1 MKILVYF
8 ILCLINIIT
17 AYELHKLSPFTILWR
32 MDNPNRMK
40 FGRRYEIK
48 NLENGMS
55 QLSHI
60 EKNIPPNIIPSN
72 SLNDAYVRL
81 CNDFDNT
88 DLKKEFLQN
97 LNESLIF
104 QKAGELYE
112 NRENYFVEFIEDDGQ
127 KSFID
132 KVGELLFSEE
142 EPQFYSLFCQ
152 FTQEKGN
159 WHSFIREQPHM
170 KIISLKLINNND
182 EIKDMQVKFIENGRM
197 RKRRILIGTSLD
209 FEIVVF
215 SLCAL
220 SIKDKEEWKHCSA
233 PIDGGYHFDMALRMS
248 ENYGHLNIASFT
260 KILKK
265 KKRKHKSDP
274 EFQKLVEELWEK
286 DVDRVDESA
295 ITLNWQGKLEKKQVK
310 DISPDPLFSSVDES
324 IFQKPIYAALL
335 EMYKENNFYQ
345 QVCEQEPP
353 MNEERREKFVKIWGL
368 ITDSEVFK
376 LGYDFLLNHGKT
388 DKNFDEFRE
397 HMFDFWFGTYS
408 RCEQHENSEPLGSS
422 GFEHVFSGEWK
433 HGTGVE
439 GHHNW
444 LRYYLGEKAGEI
456 NYYGYFEH
464 QNNNILGTFQ
474 YKWKGFLKRIGGF
487 FFRTSPAFDFTLF
500 TVCSLTQPGNE
511 ACHFELLNTKMFV
524 TSFKMKCN
532 NGTCLATSYPGL
544 Y

>member
-1 MKILVYF
+1 
-8 ILCLINIIT
+8 
-17 AYELHKLSPFTILWR
+17 
-32 MDNPNRMK
+32 MDNPNREK

-48 NLENGMS
+48 ILENGMS

-72 SLNDAYVRL
+72 SLNDAYVQL
-81 CNDFDNT
+81 C
-88 DLKKEFLQN
+88 
-97 LNESLIF
+97 
-104 QKAGELYE
+104 
-112 NRENYFVEFIEDDGQ
+112 
-127 KSFID
+127 
-132 KVGELLFSEE
+132 
-142 EPQFYSLFCQ
+142 
-152 FTQEKGN
+152 
-159 WHSFIREQPHM
+159 
-170 KIISLKLINNND
+170 
-182 EIKDMQVKFIENGRM
+182 
-197 RKRRILIGTSLD
+197 
-209 FEIVVF
+209 
-215 SLCAL
+215 
-220 SIKDKEEWKHCSA
+220 HCSA
-233 PIDGGYHFDMALRMS
+233 PVDGGYHFDMSIRMS
-248 ENYGHLNIASFT
+248 ENYGHLNITSFT

-265 KKRKHKSDP
+265 KKRRHKSDP

-376 LGYDFLLNHGKT
+376 LGYEFLRNHGKT

-397 HMFDFWFGTYS
+397 QMFDFWFGTYS

-433 HGTGVE
+433 QGTGVE

-500 TVCSLTQPGNE
+500 TVAVENYAALKDFFNKYPSFKSNPFYLAGESYAAVYIPILAGKILEGNKATQINLKGVAIGNGALSDSLNTNTLPMYLYSHDGCDIKGIPDESKCGSMGGNLF
-511 ACHFELLNTKMFV
+511 AAYNNKLLNIYNIYENCEEMANFIKTILNANIRVIFYNGDLDMRCNMLMGQRFTEQLGYKLKTMKQSWIVNGQIGGFKTEYENGLTFTIIRGAGHAVPQYKPQESLYMFKQ
-524 TSFKMKCN
+524 FLDNKP
-532 NGTCLATSYPGL
+532 L
-544 Y
+544 